1 MNIHVLVRLLARVHG
16 ERVAVQAFAELN
28 PGVVHFLDLGLAF
41 LDDELTDGK
50 YEVLEALMPDSLHPS
65 SGALPGR
72 LKIAVTCMQC
82 TLNLTTAR
90 GVLTMQGET

>member
-1 MNIHVLVRLLARVHG
+1 
-16 ERVAVQAFAELN
+16 
-28 PGVVHFLDLGLAF
+28 
-41 LDDELTDGK
+41 
-50 YEVLEALMPDSLHPS
+50 MPDSLHPS

-72 LKIAVTCMQC
+72 LKIAVICMQC